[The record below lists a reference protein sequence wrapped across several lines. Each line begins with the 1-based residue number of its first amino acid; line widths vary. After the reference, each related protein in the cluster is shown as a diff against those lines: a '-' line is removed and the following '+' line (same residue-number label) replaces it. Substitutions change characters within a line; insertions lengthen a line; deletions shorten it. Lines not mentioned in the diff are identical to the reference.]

1 MLESCVRSLWLAVE
15 VSHRVAA
22 SWLLSNCPL
31 RRRTQE
37 EIPEDLL
44 DLDYDAQ
51 QSAIKIRACWQMALG
66 TALVLIFSD
75 PMVDCLAALG
85 DRLGISS
92 FYISFVLAPLASNA
106 SELLAAYRFALKKTK
121 ATITV
126 SLSQLEGAAIM
137 NNTFCLGVFMLLIYF
152 QKLEWVR
159 APLWS

>member
-1 MLESCVRSLWLAVE
+1 
-15 VSHRVAA
+15 
-22 SWLLSNCPL
+22 
-31 RRRTQE
+31 
-37 EIPEDLL
+37 
-44 DLDYDAQ
+44 
-51 QSAIKIRACWQMALG
+51 MALG
-66 TALVLIFSD
+66 TILVLLFSD

-85 DRLGISS
+85 ERLGISS

-159 APLWS
+159 AVLLFYSRNAWMTESIYAYTVGDPPPLF

>member
-1 MLESCVRSLWLAVE
+1 M
-15 VSHRVAA
+15 
-22 SWLLSNCPL
+22 
-31 RRRTQE
+31 QD
-37 EIPEDLL
+37 EIPEDLAH
-44 DLDYDAQ
+44 LDYDAQ
-51 QSAIKIRACWQMALG
+51 QRAIIIRASWQMALG
-66 TALVLIFSD
+66 TILVLLFSD

-85 DRLGISS
+85 ERLGISS

-159 APLWS
+159 AVLLFYSRNAWMTESIYAYTVGDPPPLF